1 MLEPHPHALWRKFPH
16 MAPLDVPIWRR
27 FLGSPPVV
35 FDALYYDV
43 ALGGLAGAEVDQ
55 QDPLLPMWAN
65 LLKKRVDV
73 VGHVSDERWIME
85 VKPVANLEA
94 FGQVICYEWLYRRFL
109 GGECKTRKVVVC
121 RRADVDLAGVY
132 EEFGV
137 SVYACE
143 AVAVFPSPASVPRLD
158 SPLQT

>member
-1 MLEPHPHALWRKFPH
+1 
-16 MAPLDVPIWRR
+16 MAPLDVPIWRG
-27 FLGSPPVV
+27 FLASPPVA
-35 FDALYYDV
+35 FDALHYDV

-73 VGHVSDERWIME
+73 VGHVSDERWIIE

-94 FGQVICYEWLYRRFL
+94 FGQVVCYEWLYRRFL

-132 EEFGV
+132 AEFGV
-137 SVYACE
+137 SVYAC
-143 AVAVFPSPASVPRLD
+143 APVPVVGSGGSTAEPG
-158 SPLQT
+158 SPLQM